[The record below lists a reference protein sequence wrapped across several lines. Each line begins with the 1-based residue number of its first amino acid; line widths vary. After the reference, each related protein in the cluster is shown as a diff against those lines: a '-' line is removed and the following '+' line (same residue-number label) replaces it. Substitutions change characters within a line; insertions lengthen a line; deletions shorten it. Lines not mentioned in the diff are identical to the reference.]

1 MIFAT
6 RWLALPLL
14 VALSAC
20 TASSPQP
27 QPPAATVTAE
37 NPPAEAA
44 TAAPTAAP
52 GQSAAPT
59 ASAAATEPPKSD
71 ITNEPPSGGKVMAN
85 GAPVTD
91 KSDRMDAMFELVKA
105 NKDGFRKCFD
115 LWGKKNPGK
124 AGKIAFEFHLKPDG
138 ALEKAQMKRDE
149 TDVLAAEVEN
159 CMIEFA
165 KTLAYPKSGKGMSTV
180 YTHRFEF
187 KAKP

>member
-37 NPPAEAA
+37 NPPAESA

-59 ASAAATEPPKSD
+59 ASAATDPPKSD

-180 YTHRFEF
+180 
-187 KAKP
+187 

>member
-59 ASAAATEPPKSD
+59 GSAATDPPKSD

>member
-59 ASAAATEPPKSD
+59 ASAATEPPKSD

>member
-1 MIFAT
+1 M
-6 RWLALPLL
+6 RPMPMLP
-14 VALSAC
+14 APRC
-20 TASSPQP
+20 TA
-27 QPPAATVTAE
+27 A
-37 NPPAEAA
+37 AEAA

-59 ASAAATEPPKSD
+59 ASAATEPPKSD